1 MLEVK
6 DLVVSYDGVPALF
19 GIDLDVREGEVVSVV
34 GSNGAGKST
43 LLRALSG
50 LLNSDSGEISFN
62 GRNITEAPAYEV
74 VKHGIVMV
82 PEGRLLFSK
91 MTVLQNLI
99 MGAYTV
105 KDKHEITRR
114 LDTVHNVFP
123 RLKEREKQIAGTLS
137 GGEQQMVALAR
148 GMMAQPRLL
157 LLDEPSLGLAPIMVK
172 EMFRMV
178 RDIRAANVTILLVEQ
193 RLRETLEL
201 SDRAYVLQ
209 TGKIVMSG
217 SAAELMDSAE
227 IKQAYLGM

>member
-1 MLEVK
+1 MLKVK
-6 DLVVSYDGVPALF
+6 DLVVSYGGIPALF
-19 GIDLDVREGEVVSVV
+19 GVDLDVREGEVVSVV

-50 LLNSDSGEISFN
+50 LLNSDRGEISFN
-62 GRNITEAPAYEV
+62 GKNITGSPAYQV
-74 VKHGIVMV
+74 VQHGIVMV

-105 KDKHEITRR
+105 NDKQEIARR

-123 RLKEREKQIAGTLS
+123 RLKEREKQIAATLS

-172 EMFRMV
+172 EMFHMV
-178 RDIRAANVTILLVEQ
+178 RDISAANVTILLVEQ

-217 SAAELMDSAE
+217 TAAELMDSAE
-227 IKQAYLGM
+227 IKRAYLGM

>member
-1 MLEVK
+1 MLQVEN
-6 DLVVSYDGVPALF
+6 LVVSYSGVPALF
-19 GIDLDVREGEVVSVV
+19 GIDLEVQEGEVVSVL

-50 LLNSDSGEISFN
+50 LLPSDKGEITFN
-62 GRNITEAPAYEV
+62 GQKITDSPAHTM
-74 VKHGIVMV
+74 VKHGIAMV

-91 MTVLQNLI
+91 MSVFQNLM

-105 KDKHEITRR
+105 KDKQEVAAR
-114 LDTVHNVFP
+114 LEAVHKVFP

-148 GMMAQPRLL
+148 GMMGQPRLL
-157 LLDEPSLGLAPIMVK
+157 MLDEPSLGLAPIMVK
-172 EMFRMV
+172 EMFQL
-178 RDIRAANVTILLVEQ
+178 IRNIKSTGVTILLVEQ

-201 SDRAYVLQ
+201 SDRAYVMQ

-217 SAAELMDSAE
+217 TAAELMDSAE
-227 IKQAYLGM
+227 VKQAYLGM